1 MKKIKGFTLIEIVI
15 VIAILGILA
24 GIAIPRFTD
33 ANEAARGAKL
43 LGDMRTIESMALVFA
58 ANNGGKYPKVTTTNN
73 GYTFAAGSEKFDN
86 YFSSGYP
93 LPPKGFLIIQGN
105 NGNTYRYDLS
115 GRQYYYGYN
124 SQQRDGVDFQ
134 FATCDGKSIYE
145 FLEGKKGNNGAGPV
159 SVSSH
164 NKISMDTAND
174 LAGQLTKSVEAALA
188 NGNLKD
194 FAYGNIDSEND
205 QGIRTKAINE
215 ILKANGFDLDKYGW
229 SIRGKDTSNYT
240 LYVYPKLTAAGFIQ
254 ATVYQV
260 TNSVVGQGESKTVEV
275 IKSDD
280 ILKIPN
286 I

>member
-1 MKKIKGFTLIEIVI
+1 MKRLSYGFTLIEVVI

-24 GIAIPRFTD
+24 GLAIPRFTD

-58 ANNGGKYPKVTTTNN
+58 ANNGGKYPKVTTTDT
-73 GYTFAAGSEKFDN
+73 GYTFAPGSEKFNN

-93 LPPKGFLIIQGN
+93 LPPKGFLVIQGN

-134 FATCDGKSIYE
+134 FTTCDGKSIYE
-145 FLEGKKGNNGAGPV
+145 FMNGLAGKGPV
-159 SVSSH
+159 SISSS
-164 NKISMDTAND
+164 NNISMDTAND
-174 LAGQLTKSVEAALA
+174 LAVQLTESVKEALA
-188 NGNLKD
+188 KGD
-194 FAYGNIDSEND
+194 FNNFSQGNIDSENVD
-205 QGIRTKAINE
+205 ALRTKTINE

-229 SIRGKDTSNYT
+229 SIRGKDTTNYS
-240 LYVYPKLTAAGFIQ
+240 LYVYPKLTATGFIQ

-260 TNSVVGQGESKTVEV
+260 TNGVVGQGESKTVEV